1 MKCLIVTTLDRQII
15 LFLVPHIKLLQE
27 MGYTVTIATFI
38 INEKELAEQ
47 LPHVHLIHLPFS
59 RSIRSKDNIRA
70 FFKIRK
76 LIRKE
81 KYPLIH
87 VHTPIAS
94 FLTRL
99 ASTKKQSIVYTAH
112 GFHFNENG
120 AKISNQIYYAAEKYA
135 ARKTDKLIV
144 MNTHDYEKA
153 KEFLPASNIHFIH
166 GIGIDATFYNP
177 NLVSYESRKSIRES
191 LHLPLD
197 KTVITHIAEFNENK
211 RQIDILEAVEK
222 MKEVHQDFV
231 VLLVGDGKLVDEI
244 KIEVQNKG
252 LHEYVRCLGFREDIR
267 ELLSITDIG
276 LLVSEREGLPKS
288 VMEMMAMEK
297 PVVVS
302 NIRGNRDLVEEASNG
317 LLVPVKDSSELMR
330 AILLLVENRE
340 FRNRL
345 GTTGRK
351 LILEKYDL
359 PLILEKTKEVYL
371 SINQMDNVEV
381 VKENI
386 MNVKQ
391 I

>member
-1 MKCLIVTTLDRQII
+1 LKCLIVTTLDRQII

-27 MGYTVTIATFI
+27 MGYTVTIATSI
-38 INEKELAEQ
+38 INDKKLAEQ
-47 LPHVHLIHLPFS
+47 LPNVHLIHLPFS
-59 RSIRSKDNIRA
+59 RSITSKANIKA

-99 ASTKKQSIVYTAH
+99 ASTNKQSIVYTAH

-120 AKISNQIYYAAEKYA
+120 SKISNQIYYAAEKYA

-144 MNTHDYEKA
+144 MNTHDYEKS
-153 KEFLPASNIHFIH
+153 KEFLPASDIYFIH
-166 GIGIDATFYNP
+166 GIGIDASFYNP
-177 NLVSYESRKSIRES
+177 SLFSYESRKSIREN
-191 LHLPLD
+191 LHIPLG

-211 RQIDILEAVEK
+211 RQIDILEAAEK
-222 MKEVHQDFV
+222 MKKTHQDFV
-231 VLLVGDGKLVDEI
+231 VLLVGDGKLADEI
-244 KIEVQNKG
+244 KLEIQNKG

-302 NIRGNRDLVEEASNG
+302 NIRGNRDLVEEGSNG

-340 FRNRL
+340 FRNKL

-371 SINQMDNVEV
+371 SINQMDHVEV
-381 VKENI
+381 VKENS

>member
-1 MKCLIVTTLDRQII
+1 
-15 LFLVPHIKLLQE
+15 

-120 AKISNQIYYAAEKYA
+120 SKISNKIYYAAEKYV

-166 GIGIDATFYNP
+166 GIGIDSTFYNP
-177 NLVSYESRKSIRES
+177 NLFSYESRKSISES

-197 KTVITHIAEFNENK
+197 KTVITHIAEFNKNK

-244 KIEVQNKG
+244 KIEIQNKG

-302 NIRGNRDLVEEASNG
+302 NIRGNRDLVEEGSNG

-381 VKENI
+381 VKENS